1 MFWLDIQIPEDEK
14 MLEDALEE
22 LKFFTKEIKIL

>member
-1 MFWLDIQIPEDEK
+1 

-22 LKFFTKEIKIL
+22 LKFFTKEIKILWKYWTI